1 MWVALLRRVGPG
13 LVKVLVNK
21 MTPLFEP
28 VEDTPNCVDD
38 VVKDNDLPGSALGIE

>member
-1 MWVALLRRVGPG
+1 M

-21 MTPLFEP
+21 MTPVLES

-38 VVKDNDLPGSALGIE
+38 VIKDDNLPGSALGVE